1 MTSLELRL
9 LALGHELELPVD
21 PDLTAAVLEQL
32 SPSGKRRFPWRRAGA
47 LAFALVA
54 IAFATA
60 FAVPHARTAILR
72 FFHVGGA
79 TVVRVETLPPA
90 VERNEAGGLGR
101 AMSLHAAE
109 RAVGFHIL
117 LPPYKCCGPGR
128 VYILDDSMAT
138 VVVRAGGNHRAML
151 SEFRSFGPPSLKK
164 LVSGQTRV
172 EPAQVN
178 GREALWIEGGSHT
191 LRYFDRGLGVQ
202 ELTVRIHGNVLIWVR
217 GGLTLRLEGNLTKDD
232 ALSVARST
240 R

>member
-1 MTSLELRL
+1 VTSLELRL
-9 LALGHELELPVD
+9 LALGHELELPAD

-32 SPSGKRRFPWRRAGA
+32 PPSGKRPFPWRRAGA

-54 IAFATA
+54 IAVATA
-60 FAVPHARTAILR
+60 FAVPQARTAILR

-90 VERNEAGGLGR
+90 VERNEAGGLGLP
-101 AMSLHAAE
+101 MSLQAAE

-128 VYILDDSMAT
+128 VYVLDDSMAT
-138 VVVRAGGNHRAML
+138 VVVRSGGNHRALL
-151 SEFRSFGPPSLKK
+151 SEFPSLGPPSLKK
-164 LVSGQTRV
+164 LVLGQTRV
-172 EPAQVN
+172 EPAHVN

-191 LRYFDRGLGVQ
+191 LRYFDRELGLQ
-202 ELTVRIHGNVLIWVR
+202 ERTVRVHGKVLIWLR
-217 GGLTLRLEGNLTKDD
+217 GELTLRLEGNLTKDD
-232 ALSVARST
+232 ALSLARST